1 MRLTGLF
8 DSTKVRFGLVGV
20 ANTALDAGGF
30 LAFAALGVPLV
41 VANLISTSA
50 GMALSF
56 ALNRTFT
63 FRAGSGRVRRQA
75 VLFFV
80 VTMTGLWGVQAGVIL
95 LVTSLQPDIPLVL
108 AKAAGIAVGLVWNYL
123 FYHHVVFRPR
133 LEADRGQ

>member
-1 MRLTGLF
+1 MRPI

-20 ANTALDAGGF
+20 ANTALDAGCF
-30 LAFAALGVPLV
+30 LAVSAFGAPLV

-63 FRAGSGRVRRQA
+63 FRAGGQRVRRQA

-80 VTMTGLWGVQAGVIL
+80 VTVTGLWGVQGGVIL
-95 LVTSLQPDIPLVL
+95 LVTNIHPGVPLIV
-108 AKAAGIAVGLVWNYL
+108 AKAAGIAVGLVWNFL
-123 FYHHVVFRPR
+123 LYHHVVFRSR
-133 LEADRGQ
+133 TEAGRGR